1 MMSALHALE
10 ENVDTA
16 ILDTGCAR
24 STAGREWIDVHI
36 KNLCYEDK
44 QDIRSLEGRSYFKFG
59 SGGTYK
65 SEQLLILPVYF
76 AEHRAMMEVDVVDV
90 KIPLLISLSAM
101 KKAKTVIKTATDT
114 ANICGQN
121 IKLVRVGGHYTISL
135 RKGEAKVVN
144 EELMDGKENKKDT
157 VTKEEVFKNL
167 VVKVLNEP
175 GSWKK
180 ELTKTHSQMCHAIGH
195 A

>member
-1 MMSALHALE
+1 M
-10 ENVDTA
+10 
-16 ILDTGCAR
+16 
-24 STAGREWIDVHI
+24 
-36 KNLCYEDK
+36 
-44 QDIRSLEGRSYFKFG
+44 
-59 SGGTYK
+59 
-65 SEQLLILPVYF
+65 
-76 AEHRAMMEVDVVDV
+76 

-101 KKAKTVIKTATDT
+101 KKAKTVIKTATNT

-167 VVKVLNEP
+167 MVKVLKEP

-180 ELTKTHSQMCHAIGH
+180 ELTKTHSQMCHVIWH
-195 A
+195 ARHEDCIRVREEDGQELEREAELLKQENDKRNEEEPLLKEEETALPGTAEEEPEFH